1 MKGKQAPLRTEYL
14 GSLDVKP
21 GVLSVNDLVM
31 MRQRQRPTFTA
42 SAPHM
47 KMTEGYGDEVGDHIC
62 ESRKKSG
69 G

>member
-1 MKGKQAPLRTEYL
+1 MKGKQAPLRIEDL

-21 GVLSVNDLVM
+21 GVLLVNDLGM

-47 KMTEGYGDEVGDHIC
+47 KITEGYSDEVGDQNL
-62 ESRKKSG
+62 
-69 G
+69 